1 MIKTIIL
8 TLAIGVVLF
17 ELLEHVAFPLFWS
30 IMGRKRKSVCGMTGM
45 LGKVGEVKQWKNN
58 EGKVFVNGEL
68 WQVVNKVPLFP
79 GDRVVIQ
86 NVEGLILKVNYW
98 KDEYGAV

>member
-8 TLAIGVVLF
+8 TLVIGFILF
-17 ELLEHVAFPLFWS
+17 ELIEHVVFPLFWF
-30 IMGRKRKSVCGMTGM
+30 IKDRKKKSVCGATGM
-45 LGKVGEVKQWKNN
+45 LGKVGEVKQWQKT

-68 WQVVNKVPLFP
+68 WQAVSDASLLP

-86 NVEGLILKVNYW
+86 NVEGLTLEVKPW
-98 KDEYGAV
+98 KG

>member
-1 MIKTIIL
+1 MIETIIL
-8 TLAIGVVLF
+8 TLVIGVVLF
-17 ELLEHVAFPLFWS
+17 ELIEHVVFPLFWS
-30 IMGRKRKSVCGMTGM
+30 IMGGKRKSVCGMTGM

-68 WQVVNKVPLFP
+68 WQAVSEVTLIP

-86 NVEGLILKVNYW
+86 KVEGLVNII
-98 KDEYGAV
+98 